1 MAQPSPRPSSGQPA
15 PGPAQP
21 PQPPVQPGGPRQPGP
36 AGPGPWQQDYPPAYR
51 PAGPPQNGFG
61 VTGLVTGIVGLVLS
75 WVPGL
80 SLVLGVAAIVFGAIG
95 WRKASQ
101 GLATSAGMGIAG
113 LVLGIIT
120 VVIGA
125 GLLIAIGMSV
135 PGT

>member
-1 MAQPSPRPSSGQPA
+1 M
-15 PGPAQP
+15 
-21 PQPPVQPGGPRQPGP
+21 
-36 AGPGPWQQDYPPAYR
+36 
-51 PAGPPQNGFG
+51 
-61 VTGLVTGIVGLVLS
+61 TGIVGLVLS